1 MGNFAE
7 YWLNN
12 FYVGSR
18 EGDIDVSLMS
28 LFRDTD
34 KKIITVKD
42 KKNLPNQLSC
52 WVKYIEEDD
61 DEIDVVFYSASTKV
75 IKDRLE
81 LSGYSL
87 ETSKK
92 AYKVYLQKAIKD
104 LQNEI
109 KYYKKN
115 LELHLNIL
123 SAMNVEYWLSMLKEI
138 RVRDIRYKPYDR
150 EKNENPFISY
160 MCSHDWYG
168 FPCIGYYGSPDICIC
183 IALRLIIE
191 TCIEDEEFIYDLTDL
206 VLGYCIDLDDDFVDY
221 ASSLVG
227 DKGKIIILTEG
238 KSDTFILS
246 ESLKLLYPH
255 LSDYF
260 SFMDFDGAKV
270 GGGADSL
277 ATMVKSFSGAG
288 ILNRVIAVFDN
299 DTAAHVALKMLSKI
313 KVSNN
318 IKIMSLPE
326 IDILNNYPTLSEN
339 SITLMNVNG
348 LAGGIEA
355 YLGENILR
363 NDEGKYIPVHLTGY
377 EESMKRYQ
385 GKFMEKDTLQ
395 KKFKQQLELCKNDN
409 SLINNFDW
417 SSIKAI
423 FENIFTIFHDEDEK
437 IIISSIDDDW

>member
-1 MGNFAE
+1 MGSYAE
-7 YWLNN
+7 CWLNN
-12 FYVGSR
+12 FYVGSTW
-18 EGDIDVSLMS
+18 EGDVDVSLMS
-28 LFRDTD
+28 LFRATD

-42 KKNLPNQLSC
+42 KSKLPNQLSR
-52 WVKYIEEDD
+52 WIEYIEKD
-61 DEIDVVFYSASTKV
+61 DEINMVFYSTSTKV

-87 ETSKK
+87 EISKK
-92 AYKVYLQKAIKD
+92 VYEVYLQKALND
-104 LQNEI
+104 
-109 KYYKKN
+109 YKKRFEPY
-115 LELHLNIL
+115 LDIL

-138 RVRDIRYKPYDR
+138 RVRNIRNKPYDR

-168 FPCIGYYGSPDICIC
+168 FPCIGYYGSPDVYIC
-183 IALRLIIE
+183 IALRLILE

-206 VLGYCIDLDDDFVDY
+206 ILGQCFDLDDDFVDY
-221 ASSLVG
+221 TSSLVG

-246 ESLKLLYPH
+246 ESLELLYPH

-288 ILNRVIAVFDN
+288 VLNRIIAVFDN
-299 DTAAHVALKMLSKI
+299 DTAAHVALKMLRKI
-313 KVSNN
+313 RVSNN

-326 IDILNNYPTLSEN
+326 IDILNSYPTLSDN
-339 SITLMNVNG
+339 TITLMNVNG

-363 NDEGKYIPVHLTGY
+363 NDEGNYIPLHLTGY
-377 EESMKRYQ
+377 EESIKKYQ

-395 KKFKQQLELCKNDN
+395 KKFKQQLELCKNDR

-417 SSIKAI
+417 SGIKAI
-423 FENIFTIFHDEDEK
+423 FENIFTIFHEEDEK
-437 IIISSIDDDW
+437 IIISSIDSH